1 MKKQNKKGF
10 TLVEVIVVLVILAIL
25 IAIAVPS
32 VMKYIDDAK
41 DAQVMAQAKGTI
53 QEVELLST
61 KMIAKQEYKTWS
73 DFNDGL
79 NQKLLK
85 EGYGGIVNTVD
96 YSNLN
101 EDEWTCVS
109 VLIEWD
115 AKQVDGT
122 TDSTSGMSNFIDY
135 SKTPTIKS
143 IRITM
148 ALGKDI
154 IESEKKTFVYKP
166 NESIK
171 LVS

>member
-1 MKKQNKKGF
+1 MKKLNKKGF

-61 KMIAKQEYKTWS
+61 KMIAKQEYKTWK
-73 DFNDGL
+73 DFNNGL
-79 NQKLLK
+79 NQELQK
-85 EGYGGIVNTVD
+85 EGYGKFVETVD
-96 YSNLN
+96 YSKIN
-101 EDEWTCVS
+101 ENEWTC
-109 VLIEWD
+109 INMIINWD
-115 AKQVDGT
+115 TKFDHNGGT
-122 TDSTSGMSNFIDY
+122 IVNGIDY
-135 SKTPTIKS
+135 SKTPRIKS
-143 IRITM
+143 IRIVM
-148 ALGKDI
+148 AKGKKGI
-154 IESEKKTFVYKP
+154 PSETKTFTYKP

>member
-1 MKKQNKKGF
+1 MKKLNKKGF

-41 DAQVMAQAKGTI
+41 DAQIMAQAKGTI

-61 KMIAKQEYKTWS
+61 KMIAKQEYKNWN
-73 DFNDGL
+73 DFYDGL
-79 NQKLLK
+79 NQELKK
-85 EGYGGIVNTVD
+85 EGYGEIVNSGD
-96 YSNLN
+96 YSKLN

-122 TDSTSGMSNFIDY
+122 IDSTSGMSTFIDY